1 MPESKDARS
10 ELLQGTLDLLI
21 LRTLAAGPMHG
32 WGISQRIQ
40 QVSDSVLV
48 VNQGSLYPALYRL
61 EEEGW
66 IASEWGASENNRRAK
81 FYKLTR
87 AGRAPARPRGSRTGS
102 ASRPPCSACWRP
114 RSHGPRTQALVP
126 PAVAAQPPP
135 ARGRARRRA
144 APAPGAG
151 DREEPKPR
159 HEPRRGAPRG
169 AHQPGR
175 RRSDEGGGAATP
187 GARAPSRACGRTSA
201 TGCAAC
207 ARRRPS
213 RRPWC

>member
-1 MPESKDARS
+1 MPEAKDLRS
-10 ELLQGTLDLLI
+10 DLLQGTLALLI

-87 AGRAPARPRGSRTGS
+87 NGERQLEREQQNWQRLAA
-102 ASRPPCSACWRP
+102 
-114 RSHGPRTQALVP
+114 
-126 PAVAAQPPP
+126 AVFRVLETA
-135 ARGRARRRA
+135 
-144 APAPGAG
+144 
-151 DREEPKPR
+151 
-159 HEPRRGAPRG
+159 
-169 AHQPGR
+169 
-175 RRSDEGGGAATP
+175 
-187 GARAPSRACGRTSA
+187 
-201 TGCAAC
+201 
-207 ARRRPS
+207 
-213 RRPWC
+213 